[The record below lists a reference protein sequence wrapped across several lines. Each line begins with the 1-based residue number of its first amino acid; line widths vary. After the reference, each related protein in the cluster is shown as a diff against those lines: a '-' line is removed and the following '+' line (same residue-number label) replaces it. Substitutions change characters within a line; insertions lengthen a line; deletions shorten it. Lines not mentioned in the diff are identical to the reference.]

1 MLVAEQAAV
10 HVSCRDGYVVAD
22 AVVRA
27 ADVSSILVETSQ
39 GLELLFTD
47 AIVSIVRRNAAARER
62 LRVR

>member
-1 MLVAEQAAV
+1 VAN
-10 HVSCRDGYVVAD
+10 

-62 LRVR
+62 LRIG